1 MPRSLIV
8 SKSMFNDVGQQ
19 NTTKHKQ
26 NITYCRLFFKDQS
39 NKDIGVRGGQSKWAR
54 DFKVF
59 FWGIFTTVRTKF
71 YSISNDVMMR

>member
-1 MPRSLIV
+1 
-8 SKSMFNDVGQQ
+8 MFNDVGQQ

-39 NKDIGVRGGQSKWAR
+39 NKDIGVRGGGQSKWAR

-59 FWGIFTTVRTKF
+59 FLGILQPSVRS
-71 YSISNDVMMR
+71 SILFQMM